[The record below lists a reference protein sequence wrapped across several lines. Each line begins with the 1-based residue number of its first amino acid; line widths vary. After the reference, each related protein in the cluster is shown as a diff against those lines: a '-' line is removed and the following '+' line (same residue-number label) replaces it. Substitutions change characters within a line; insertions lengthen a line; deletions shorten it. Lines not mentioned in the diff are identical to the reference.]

1 MAIRDG
7 KVADADISEAG
18 KPHLPPGAAMH
29 LPGRGTTFV
38 RTMAGPP
45 KAPTVLL
52 LHGWTASCDLNWY
65 TCYRPLS
72 RHYRVVALDHR
83 GHGRG
88 IRSRKAFR
96 LEDCADDAMAVC
108 DVLGIDRVIPV
119 GYSMGGPVAQLVW
132 KRHRERVRGL
142 VLCATAPY
150 FITSR
155 EERMGFLGLSGL
167 AALARLTPTQARTW
181 LTEQVYLQRK
191 TEEWEPW
198 AIQEAALHDWRMVLE
213 AGKEIGKFNSREW
226 IGDAD
231 VPTSTLITMRDKV
244 VPVRR
249 QVRLFES
256 IPKAEAFR
264 VDGDHDAVVANAD
277 RFVPTL
283 LRAVQS
289 VVERSRDNP

>member
-7 KVADADISEAG
+7 KSAGADPAEAG
-18 KPHLPPGAAMH
+18 KPHLPHGAAME

-88 IRSRKAFR
+88 IRSKKAFS
-96 LEDCADDAMAVC
+96 LEDCADDALAVC

-119 GYSMGGPVAQLVW
+119 GYSMGGPVAQLIW
-132 KRHRERVRGL
+132 QRHRERVRGL

-167 AALARLTPTQARTW
+167 AALARLTPSQTRQW

-191 TEEWEPW
+191 TDEWEPW
-198 AIQEAALHDWRMVLE
+198 AIQEASLHDWRMVLE
-213 AGKEIGKFNSREW
+213 AGRAIGKFNSREW
-226 IGDAD
+226 IGDID

-264 VDGDHDAVVANAD
+264 VDGDHDAVVANAE

-283 LRAVQS
+283 LRAVHS
-289 VVERSRDNP
+289 VVERSPEG

>member
-7 KVADADISEAG
+7 NVADAEVSEAG

-88 IRSRKAFR
+88 IRSRKPFR

-119 GYSMGGPVAQLVW
+119 GYSMGGPVAQLIW

-167 AALARLTPTQARTW
+167 ARLARLTPTQARQW

-226 IGDAD
+226 IGDVD

-249 QVRLFES
+249 QVRLFEA

-283 LRAVQS
+283 LRAVHS
-289 VVERSRDNP
+289 VVERSRTNP

>member
-7 KVADADISEAG
+7 KSATEVSAEG
-18 KPHLPPGAAMH
+18 TPPLPPGAAMH

-45 KAPTVLL
+45 NAPTVLL

-72 RHYRVVALDHR
+72 RHYRVVAIDHR

-88 IRSRKAFR
+88 IRSKKAFR
-96 LEDCADDAMAVC
+96 LEDCADDALAVC
-108 DVLGIDRVIPV
+108 DVLGIDQIIPV
-119 GYSMGGPVAQLVW
+119 GYSMGGPVAQLIW
-132 KRHRERVRGL
+132 QRHPERVRAL
-142 VLCATAPY
+142 VLCATAPF
-150 FITSR
+150 FISSR

-167 AALARLTPTQARTW
+167 AALARLTPSQARQW
-181 LTEQVYLQRK
+181 LTDQVYLQRK

-198 AIQEAALHDWRMVLE
+198 AIQEASLHDWRMVLE
-213 AGKEIGKFNSREW
+213 AGREIGKFDSRPW
-226 IGDAD
+226 ISDID

-244 VPVRR
+244 VPLRR
-249 QVRLFES
+249 QVRLFEG
-256 IPKAEAFR
+256 IAGAEAFR

-283 LRAVQS
+283 LRAVHS
-289 VVERSRDNP
+289 VVERSRGLPS